1 MLSWIKKNKTAF
13 FFTIIIFTNLAC
25 WLLLK
30 PVWPFSDDICYVGR
44 AQEFLSPG
52 FQLTQN
58 EFQNRFGVYVPAS
71 FLFRFFGANPYTI
84 SFWPLVA
91 GIFTSCIVFETVR
104 KVQNPLIA
112 LLAALLISLN
122 TTQIT
127 YSIALFP
134 DLIVAFFATAAVL
147 LTYHARTRVPE
158 KKRVPF
164 LIVLFIFLGLLTK
177 ITIILVF
184 PFFAV
189 LFLVDW
195 RNKRYL
201 HFWKQIMF
209 ACILFTMIY
218 LVIYYELTGDPFYR
232 WQSIQAF
239 NEQTSSYGYIRSYLN
254 SHYTGYFPAWI
265 NAQLGYLFILIFAI
279 FSFFTI
285 QVKKLSN
292 FQFYLSVFAII
303 LLVEY
308 VILFHTEKYGFLFR
322 QERVWMLL
330 IPALSILSAYFFFQA
345 TRNLFLVVGSLFL
358 LIGIFNYPLFG
369 SNRLLLFLLFAIPLG
384 MMCDLKEK
392 PKMRFAVSLF
402 PFLILAANFI
412 YGNSNYRVGSL
423 QSGNIIKEELE
434 QMSASG
440 KKIILCDE
448 IFAGTHKVY
457 NNGKEYDNLIFYSFS
472 KYDSLKNEKVF
483 VLIDQ
488 ERDKVPEYIKSDS
501 LRWKLIVDK
510 KKLLIYKN

>member
-1 MLSWIKKNKTAF
+1 
-13 FFTIIIFTNLAC
+13 
-25 WLLLK
+25 
-30 PVWPFSDDICYVGR
+30 
-44 AQEFLSPG
+44 
-52 FQLTQN
+52 
-58 EFQNRFGVYVPAS
+58 
-71 FLFRFFGANPYTI
+71 
-84 SFWPLVA
+84 
-91 GIFTSCIVFETVR
+91 
-104 KVQNPLIA
+104 
-112 LLAALLISLN
+112 
-122 TTQIT
+122 
-127 YSIALFP
+127 
-134 DLIVAFFATAAVL
+134 
-147 LTYHARTRVPE
+147 
-158 KKRVPF
+158 
-164 LIVLFIFLGLLTK
+164 
-177 ITIILVF
+177 
-184 PFFAV
+184 
-189 LFLVDW
+189 
-195 RNKRYL
+195 
-201 HFWKQIMF
+201 
-209 ACILFTMIY
+209 
-218 LVIYYELTGDPFYR
+218 
-232 WQSIQAF
+232 
-239 NEQTSSYGYIRSYLN
+239 
-254 SHYTGYFPAWI
+254 
-265 NAQLGYLFILIFAI
+265 
-279 FSFFTI
+279 
-285 QVKKLSN
+285 
-292 FQFYLSVFAII
+292 
-303 LLVEY
+303 
-308 VILFHTEKYGFLFR
+308 
-322 QERVWMLL
+322 MLL

>member
-112 LLAALLISLN
+112 LLAALLVSLN
-122 TTQIT
+122 TLQIT

-147 LTYHARTRVPE
+147 LLYQARVIE
-158 KKRVPF
+158 SKKRTFPF
-164 LIVLFIFLGLLTK
+164 LIALFIFLGFLTK
-177 ITIILVF
+177 ITIILIL
-184 PFFAV
+184 PFFV
-189 LFLVDW
+189 LLFLADLS
-195 RNKRYL
+195 KKQQL
-201 HFWKQIMF
+201 HFWKQLLIAGTLFF
-209 ACILFTMIY
+209 ALY
-218 LVIYYELTGDPFYR
+218 LGIYYALTGDPFYR
-232 WQSIQAF
+232 WKSIKSF

-254 SHYTGYFPAWI
+254 AHYTSYFPAWI
-265 NAQLGYLFILIFAI
+265 NAQLGYLFIFIFAI

-285 QVKKLSN
+285 QLKKMNNL
-292 FQFYLSVFAII
+292 QFYLSVFTIT
-303 LLVEY
+303 LLGEY
-308 VILFHTEKYGFLFR
+308 IILFHTEKYGFLFR
-322 QERVWMLL
+322 QERLWMLL
-330 IPALSILSAYFFFQA
+330 ISPASILSVYFFFKA
-345 TRNLFLVVGSLFL
+345 KRNLFLVVGSLFL

-392 PKMRFAVSLF
+392 PKIRFAVSLF
-402 PFLILAANFI
+402 PFFILAANFI

-434 QMSASG
+434 RMSASG
-440 KKIILCDE
+440 KKIVLSDE
-448 IFAGTHKVY
+448 IFAGTHRVY
-457 NNGKEYDNLIFYSFS
+457 NNGKEYENLTFYTFS
-472 KYDSLKNEKVF
+472 KYDSLKNNKVF
-483 VLIDQ
+483 VLINQ
-488 ERDKVPEYIKSDS
+488 ECDTIPDYIKNDS
-501 LRWKLIVDK
+501 LNWKLIVDK